1 VALSMTGA
9 DLRRSIKPPNTT
21 LAADERR
28 VAIHAFRWRI
38 HAPLALEC

>member
-1 VALSMTGA
+1 MIRATFTEA
-9 DLRRSIKPPNTT
+9 IKPPNTT